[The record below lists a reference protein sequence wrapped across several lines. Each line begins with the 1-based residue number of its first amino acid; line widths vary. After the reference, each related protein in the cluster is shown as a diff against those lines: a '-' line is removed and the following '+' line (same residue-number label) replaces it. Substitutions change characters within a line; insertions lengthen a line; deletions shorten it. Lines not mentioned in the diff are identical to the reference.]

1 MRKKSVTYKYNVGH
15 KLFQVEQTAGTASNR
30 GKFSHAIKKKITELS
45 LRLPPFYKN
54 FKHRVF
60 QPKRIQ
66 TNYFPKKVQQTQT
79 SKTTHLEEL
88 PFHRKLGFSP
98 VFFTA
103 LCVTFLILLWFML
116 FSPH

>member
-1 MRKKSVTYKYNVGH
+1 
-15 KLFQVEQTAGTASNR
+15 LQL
-30 GKFSHAIKKKITELS
+30 KKKITELS

-66 TNYFPKKVQQTQT
+66 TNYFPEKKV
-79 SKTTHLEEL
+79 KTTQLEEL

-103 LCVTFLILLWFML
+103 LCVTFMILLWLML
-116 FSPH
+116 FTPQ